1 MPVTRRES
9 RASHA
14 GADTGVHLEQILDN
28 FEQCMSHADA
38 VRRKHIAQNRD
49 IVRANTLA
57 QLRIRELESRVL
69 ALEQERAEHVLAA
82 GQQKAQL
89 RRLEYALECVRVG
102 WETMAQGLQDAGVDA
117 HTGDVE
123 VPRSTSVRVSLGET
137 HTTRM
142 PVARAVQPMDGIGE
156 EDEEEEAALGA
167 SPVRTSASDH
177 VAVPLQGDV
186 CPASVT
192 RRRASRRPSR
202 TTDEREARHPDAPA
216 QEAQAPDTSTDAG
229 MGVSLDAEIDV
240 DGNAAEDAVADAEMD
255 AAMAEAA
262 PLAASPL
269 APPASEVPAPLLPS
283 SPTVPSPHTEPTAM
297 PTSPLPVEAPTSP
310 VAQAAAEPT
319 YPPPPRKRGRTS
331 RVATPELSDELA
343 VPLGARRARKSVNYA
358 LPKLNTKMRKPDTEP
373 DETRRA
379 RSRSADKE
387 VPKAVKSEPPAL
399 APTQAPAPVSAQ
411 ETLAQAPTLEAHTA
425 TRATDDALAAPD
437 ASEAPAPEA
446 SEAPEA
452 PEVSTAPRA
461 APRSTPSKRARRSDA
476 PHALL
481 RTTAPLPVRSATP
494 HTKRQLPPSARL
506 ERLRSAPAP
515 PFGARDKPAVSVLQ
529 EHSAQ
534 NLPTWASSLMN
545 LASPE
550 PPAPRKSL
558 GTASGAPPSPSA
570 ARGAARRARR
580 TGQENVPVP

>member
-9 RASHA
+9 RASHT

-28 FEQCMSHADA
+28 FEQCASRADP

-69 ALEQERAEHVLAA
+69 ALEQERAEHVLAE
-82 GQQKAQL
+82 GKQKAQL

-117 HTGDVE
+117 HTGDIE
-123 VPRSTSVRVSLGET
+123 VPRSTSVRVSLGDT
-137 HTTRM
+137 HTTRI

-156 EDEEEEAALGA
+156 EDEEDEAAAAL
-167 SPVRTSASDH
+167 PMRTSASDH
-177 VAVPLQGDV
+177 VALPLQGDV

-192 RRRASRRPSR
+192 RRRVSRRRSR
-202 TTDEREARHPDAPA
+202 ASDEHKALV
-216 QEAQAPDTSTDAG
+216 QETPAQAPQDTGADLATGIDAP
-229 MGVSLDAEIDV
+229 LEAAL
-240 DGNAAEDAVADAEMD
+240 NAAVDAEMD
-255 AAMAEAA
+255 AALAETA
-262 PLAASPL
+262 PLPASPL
-269 APPASEVPAPLLPS
+269 APLAADTPAPLLPS
-283 SPTVPSPHTEPTAM
+283 SPTTSSPRAEPAAA
-297 PTSPLPVEAPTSP
+297 PRSPPPADAPNSP
-310 VAQAAAEPT
+310 VAEAAAEPT

-343 VPLGARRARKSVNYA
+343 VPLGTRRARKSVNYA

-373 DETRRA
+373 DDSRRA

-387 VPKAVKSEPPAL
+387 PPKAVKG
-399 APTQAPAPVSAQ
+399 
-411 ETLAQAPTLEAHTA
+411 
-425 TRATDDALAAPD
+425 
-437 ASEAPAPEA
+437 EAPAAEELAQPTPASASAPNHEA
-446 SEAPEA
+446 AEAPQAAEVVAASRDAHEA
-452 PEVSTAPRA
+452 PTASTAPRA
-461 APRSTPSKRARRSDA
+461 APRTTPSKRGRRSDA

-481 RTTAPLPVRSATP
+481 RTTAPLPARNATP

-515 PFGARDKPAVSVLQ
+515 PFGACDQSAVSVLQ

-570 ARGAARRARR
+570 ARGVARRARR
-580 TGQENVPVP
+580 AGQENVPVP

>member
-9 RASHA
+9 RASHT

-28 FEQCMSHADA
+28 FEQCTLRADP

-137 HTTRM
+137 HTTRA
-142 PVARAVQPMDGIGE
+142 PVARAVQPMAGIGE
-156 EDEEEEAALGA
+156 EDEEDEAAPA
-167 SPVRTSASDH
+167 SPMRTSASDH
-177 VAVPLQGDV
+177 VALPLQGDV

-192 RRRASRRPSR
+192 RRRVSRRPSR
-202 TTDEREARHPDAPA
+202 TTDEHEALA
-216 QEAQAPDTSTDAG
+216 QETLAQAPQDAGTDLAAGTDAPLEAA
-229 MGVSLDAEIDV
+229 V
-240 DGNAAEDAVADAEMD
+240 NAAVDAEMD
-255 AAMAEAA
+255 AALSETA
-262 PLAASPL
+262 PLPASPL
-269 APPASEVPAPLLPS
+269 APLAAEAPAPLLPS
-283 SPTVPSPHTEPTAM
+283 SPTMPSPRAEPTAA
-297 PTSPLPVEAPTSP
+297 PRSPPPEEAPNSP
-310 VAQAAAEPT
+310 AAQAATEPT

-373 DETRRA
+373 DESRRA

-387 VPKAVKSEPPAL
+387 APKAVKA
-399 APTQAPAPVSAQ
+399 
-411 ETLAQAPTLEAHTA
+411 
-425 TRATDDALAAPD
+425 
-437 ASEAPAPEA
+437 EAPAPEA
-446 SEAPEA
+446 LGQATAAPASASAHEAPEVPQVADVAAASLDAHEAPEA
-452 PEVSTAPRA
+452 FEAPTAPVAPRA
-461 APRSTPSKRARRSDA
+461 APRTTPSKRARRSDA

-481 RTTAPLPVRSATP
+481 RTTAPLPARSATP

-515 PFGARDKPAVSVLQ
+515 PFGARDQSAVSVLQ

-550 PPAPRKSL
+550 PPASRKSL
-558 GTASGAPPSPSA
+558 GAAPGAPPSPSA

-580 TGQENVPVP
+580 TGQENAPVP